1 MREKMSCRRQDLVE
15 EMIKRDPMYRPPPDY
30 RCALPQMHAGCPN
43 AHFSSTAVE
52 SAVSVDVIPVT
63 GHRDKNGSSLQEC
76 RSEPSLDLT

>member
-30 RCALPQMHAGCPN
+30 RCTLPQMRAACPS
-43 AHFSSTAVE
+43 AHSSFTAVE
-52 SAVSVDVIPVT
+52 SADSVAFIPMT
-63 GHRDKNGSSLQEC
+63 GHRAKSGPSLQEC